1 MTGPGQYPPEVL
13 DAAAVVIEYLKNTAW
28 PCVFTQTVEI
38 PLSLVDAAME
48 KRNSGLTPMQLMEIW
63 NTMKSPRLAKCSM
76 LTAARRRQCNARLK
90 EFPKRETWVEFI
102 KVLSANRW
110 ATGQRPSAGHPN
122 WKANFDFF
130 IKPGSVVKFVEGGF
144 REEYQRPASAREM
157 YGEDLERRSGEAPR
171 ENEGEAEI
179 DEDRPNG

>member
-13 DAAAVVIEYLKNTAW
+13 DAVAVVLNYLRPDRTG
-28 PCVFTQTVEI
+28 VFMYGVEI
-38 PLSLVDAAME
+38 PLSLVDAAMQPQDA
-48 KRNSGLTPMQLMEIW
+48 GLTPIQLMEIW
-63 NTMKSPRLAKCSM
+63 NTMKSPRLSKCSM
-76 LTAARRRQCNARLK
+76 LTAARRRQCNARIK
-90 EFPKRETWVEFI
+90 EFPKRETWEGFI

-130 IKPGSVVKFVEGGF
+130 IKPGSIVKFVEGGF
-144 REEYQRPASAREM
+144 REEYQRPASAREV
-157 YGEDLERRSGEAPR
+157 YGEDLEKRSGEAPR
-171 ENEGEAEI
+171 EGDEADR